1 MPSSTDNLRVSLGE
15 LALSKLTRVLG
26 EARGRRVY
34 DETLADVGL
43 AAIETA
49 DDLYRFGDALSKRKG
64 FESAVGA
71 MLGVAAVAPGA
82 AGRAR

>member
-34 DETLADVGL
+34 DETLSDAGL
-43 AAIETA
+43 ADIETA
-49 DDLYRFGDALSKRKG
+49 DDLYRFGEALAKRQG

-71 MLGVAAVAPGA
+71 MLGVAAVLRGA
-82 AGRAR
+82 TGCAR